1 MKIRNCEHHALTDF
15 WHFFMLLPKLF
26 GIFLKNK
33 IFSFNMTDKILP
45 KSAKKRRCDSCDYLC
60 SKLSDWERH
69 LLTRKHQNTDK
80 ILTQPRET
88 RHENNHTIY
97 ECDCGKIYKHRQSLF
112 NHRKKCV
119 PTVST
124 FSTELIDKLTSQ
136 NATLMEQNTKLF
148 EMITQ
153 TNNTLIQNQHS
164 CSINS
169 CNINNNNK
177 FSINVFLNE
186 TCKDAINLT
195 DFVNEIQ
202 LTINDLEETSMLGY
216 VDGISKVF
224 INNLKNIDYT
234 KRPIHCSDSKRDV
247 LYIKDDNKW
256 VKENDTKMKL
266 TDAIKKVANKNLKQ
280 IPEWQKKNPDYLDP
294 NSKKNDKYMKMICEV
309 MSGSSKEEQDKN
321 YNKIIKNIS
330 REVIIRGT
338 Q

>member
-1 MKIRNCEHHALTDF
+1 
-15 WHFFMLLPKLF
+15 
-26 GIFLKNK
+26 
-33 IFSFNMTDKILP
+33 MTDKILQ
-45 KSAKKRRCDSCDYLC
+45 KSAKKRRCDSCHYSC

-88 RHENNHTIY
+88 RHENNQTIY

-119 PTVST
+119 PIVST

-136 NATLMEQNTKLF
+136 NSTLMEQNSKLF

-164 CSINS
+164 CNISS

-195 DFVNEIQ
+195 DFVNQIQ
-202 LTINDLEETSMLGY
+202 LTISDLEETSMLGY

-280 IPEWQKKNPDYLDP
+280 IPEWQRKNPDYLDP

-330 REVIIRGT
+330 KEVIIRGNPIT
-338 Q
+338 ER